1 MKFQLPMM
9 SRNRRNQDRAVKQ
22 IVVATD
28 GSEGSGRAVD
38 FAAQLAK
45 TYGANLL
52 IINVKGGY
60 GLPVELLRQFTNAEG
75 AWLEEMLTSR
85 AGEILTSARDRA
97 RKIGAPTIVLESRS
111 GNIAQAIIEFARE
124 KNADAIIVGRQGA
137 GRVAEFLLGSVPQK
151 LLSLATCI
159 VMVIP

>member
-75 AWLEEMLTSR
+75 AW
-85 AGEILTSARDRA
+85 DRA

-159 VMVIP
+159 VMVVP